1 MNDIANP
8 EIYAD
13 VSASG
18 VKGLD
23 DILCGGLTAL
33 RLYLVEGVPGSG
45 KTTLAM
51 QYLLE
56 GARMVTPV
64 DASYLADAVILMR
77 YFETRG
83 EVRQAISVMK
93 KRGGRHERTIR
104 DFALGPG
111 GIKVGKP
118 LRDFRGVLTGV
129 PVPEST
135 ERAMSG
141 GD

>member
-13 VSASG
+13 VSATG

-23 DILCGGLTAL
+23 DILCGLTPL

-111 GIKVGKP
+111 GIKV
-118 LRDFRGVLTGV
+118 
-129 PVPEST
+129 ESRCAIFAACS
-135 ERAMSG
+135 RAFPFPRAPSAR
-141 GD
+141 